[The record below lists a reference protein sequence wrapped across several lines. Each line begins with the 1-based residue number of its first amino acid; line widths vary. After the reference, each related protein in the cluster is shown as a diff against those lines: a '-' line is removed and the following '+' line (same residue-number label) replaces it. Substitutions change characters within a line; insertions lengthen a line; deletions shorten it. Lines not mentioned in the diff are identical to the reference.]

1 MVGQLVD
8 GQPTIGTRNGP
19 LAPFHCSQ
27 KAFPQVYMVFNL
39 EAQKHD
45 LCEGL
50 VFLNPIVFA

>member
-1 MVGQLVD
+1 MD

-19 LAPFHCSQ
+19 LTPFHQ

-50 VFLNPIVFA
+50 VLLNPIVFA

>member
-1 MVGQLVD
+1 MD

-19 LAPFHCSQ
+19 LTPFHCSQ

-50 VFLNPIVFA
+50 VLLNPIVFA

>member
-19 LAPFHCSQ
+19 LTPFHCSQ

>member
-1 MVGQLVD
+1 MD

-19 LAPFHCSQ
+19 LTPFHCSQ

-39 EAQKHD
+39 EAQQYD

-50 VFLNPIVFA
+50 VLLNPIVFA